1 MIELYNVTGGYD
13 KQKPTVRDIT
23 FTVDKGSFVALLGP
37 NGSGKTTLIRLIM
50 NVLTTQSG
58 EVKVEGKSVKAYSP
72 KQLAQKLQS

>member
-37 NGSGKTTLIRLIM
+37 NGSGKQRLF
-50 NVLTTQSG
+50 
-58 EVKVEGKSVKAYSP
+58 A
-72 KQLAQKLQS
+72 